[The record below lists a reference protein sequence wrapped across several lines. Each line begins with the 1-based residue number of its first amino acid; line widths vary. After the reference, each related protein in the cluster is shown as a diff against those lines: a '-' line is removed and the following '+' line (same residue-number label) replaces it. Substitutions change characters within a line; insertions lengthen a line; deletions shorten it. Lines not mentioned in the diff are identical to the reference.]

1 MSVDVPNDRVGITD
15 LLEVIEVYLDKE
27 AVRSVYDAYLYGAQ
41 AHEHQTRKSGEPYI
55 FHPLAV
61 ALILANMQMDSHT
74 LIAALLHD
82 VIEDAGVTREEL
94 EQLFDEEVAHM
105 VDGVSKI
112 SQITSD
118 DRLKA
123 EADSFRKML
132 MAMAKDVRVILIKLA
147 DRLHNMHT
155 LAHLPVAKRERIAKQ
170 TLEIYAPIA
179 NRLGMQEFAADFEDL
194 CLQAL
199 YPARYK
205 AIAEKLEQDTRGRKP
220 IEKLICDTLQAKFIK
235 QGIEDA
241 SIKGRE
247 KRVYSIYQKIRKRKV
262 SMKSQLDIHGIRII
276 VKQRPQCYLAL
287 GVVHETYIPM
297 LHTVKDYIGM
307 AKSNGYQSLH
317 TVVIGPHGVPVE
329 VQIRTEDMD
338 RVAEVGVASHWAY
351 KSPKKDAKPPQQVVQ
366 KWLDSF
372 LDMQEPGGDS
382 GHFMEHLR
390 AEMYPDKLFVF
401 TPKGEIKHLPVGA
414 TLVDFAYAV
423 HSGVGNHCVGAQ
435 VNEEMRPLNTVLES
449 GDRVNIITARGGR
462 PLPAWLNFVVTA
474 KARTA
479 IRHYLHK
486 QKDKEAISLGRR
498 LLTKALRDCGFK
510 GKHIATDDKLH
521 LLKLF
526 EMQDWNSLLVDIGV
540 GNRLPLIVAQQ
551 LITMTRI
558 DVEPVAQ
565 SEKSSL
571 SIRGAEKMLIN
582 YATCCHPLPGDN
594 IVGVFAAGKGMVVH
608 RDECNNTKRYRKHMD
623 RWLHLNWAD
632 KHSTNFRSKLH
643 IQARHIPGVLA
654 SITKTVAHYKSNI
667 LHVNLD
673 ENDVNYVTIDI
684 GLEVKN
690 IKHLQSIIAV
700 LEEDENLRSVERMR
714 A

>member
-1 MSVDVPNDRVGITD
+1 MSVDVPDDRVGITD
-15 LLEVIEVYLDKE
+15 LLAVIEVYLDKE
-27 AVRSVYDAYLYGAQ
+27 AVKSVYDAYLFGAE

-82 VIEDAGVTREEL
+82 VIEDTGVTRAEL
-94 EQLFDEEVAHM
+94 KELFGEDVAHM

-155 LAHLPVAKRERIAKQ
+155 LVHLPQAKRERIAKQ

-179 NRLGMQEFAADFEDL
+179 NRLGMREFAADFEDL
-194 CLQAL
+194 GLRAL
-199 YPARYK
+199 HPIRYK
-205 AIAEKLEQDTRGRKP
+205 AIADKLELDTRGRKP
-220 IEKLICDTLQAKFIK
+220 IEKLICDTIQAKFIK
-235 QGIEDA
+235 QGVDDA
-241 SIKGRE
+241 SVKGRE
-247 KRVYSIYQKIRKRKV
+247 KRVYSIYHKIQRRKV
-262 SMKSQLDIHGIRII
+262 SMKSQMDIHGIRII
-276 VKQRPQCYLAL
+276 VKDRPQCYMAL
-287 GVVHETYIPM
+287 GLVHEAYIPM
-297 LHTVKDYIGM
+297 PHTVKDYIGSP
-307 AKSNGYQSLH
+307 KSNGYQSLH

-329 VQIRTEDMD
+329 VQIRTEGMD
-338 RVAEVGVASHWAY
+338 RIAEVGMASHWAY
-351 KSPKKDAKPPQQVVQ
+351 KSAKKDSKPPQQIVQ
-366 KWLDSF
+366 KWLDGF
-372 LDMQEPGGDS
+372 LDMQKPVGDS

-401 TPKGEIKHLPVGA
+401 TPKGEIMHLPVGA
-414 TLVDFAYAV
+414 TIVDFAYAV
-423 HSGVGNHCVGAQ
+423 HSGVGNQCIGAQ
-435 VNEEMRPLNTVLES
+435 VNDEMHPLNTVLES
-449 GDRVNIITARGGR
+449 GDRVKIITGR
-462 PLPAWLNFVVTA
+462 DGHPLPTWLNFVVTA

-486 QKDKEAISLGRR
+486 QKDKEAISMGRR

-510 GKHIATDDKLH
+510 GKHIATEDKLH
-521 LLKLF
+521 ILKLF
-526 EMQDWNSLLVDIGV
+526 ELQDWNSLLADIGL

-558 DVEPVAQ
+558 DVEPLAQ

-582 YATCCHPLPGDN
+582 YATCCYPIPGDN
-594 IVGVFAAGKGMVVH
+594 IVGVFAAGKGMAVH

-623 RWLHLNWAD
+623 RWLNLNWAE
-632 KHSTNFRSKLH
+632 KHNTHFKSKLL

-654 SITKTVAHYKSNI
+654 SITQTVAHYKSNI
-667 LHVNLD
+667 LHVNID
-673 ENDVNYVTIDI
+673 ENDVNYVAIDI
-684 GLEVKN
+684 DLEVKDMA
-690 IKHLQSIIAV
+690 HLKSIIAV
-700 LEEDENLRSVERMR
+700 LEEDEHLRSVERIS

>member
-1 MSVDVPNDRVGITD
+1 MPDDSVRITG
-15 LLEVIEVYLDKE
+15 LLEVIETYLGKETVKAVY
-27 AVRSVYDAYLYGAQ
+27 AAYLFGAQ

-55 FHPLAV
+55 FHPVAV

-82 VIEDAGVTREEL
+82 VIEDTGITRDDIAKRFGE
-94 EQLFDEEVAHM
+94 DVAHM

-132 MAMAKDVRVILIKLA
+132 MAMAKDVRVMLIKLA

-155 LAHLPVAKRERIAKQ
+155 LKHLPKEKRERIAKQ

-179 NRLGMQEFAADFEDL
+179 NRLGMCEFTADLEDL
-194 CLQAL
+194 CLRAL
-199 YPARYK
+199 HPARYK
-205 AIAEKLEQDTRGRKP
+205 AISEKLEQDTRGRKP
-220 IEKLICDTLQAKFIK
+220 IEKLICDTLQKKFVE
-235 QGIEDA
+235 QGISGA
-241 SIKGRE
+241 IVKGRE
-247 KRVYSIYQKIRKRKV
+247 KRVYSIYQKIRDRKV
-262 SMKSQLDIHGIRII
+262 SMKSQSDIHGIRVI
-276 VKQRPQCYLAL
+276 VKEKYECYLAL
-287 GVVHETYIPM
+287 GLVHETYIPM
-297 LHTVKDYIGM
+297 LHTVKDYIAM
-307 AKSNGYQSLH
+307 VKSNGYQSLH

-329 VQIRTEDMD
+329 VQIRTEEMD
-338 RVAEVGVASHWAY
+338 RVAEAGVASHWTY
-351 KSPKKDAKPPQQVVQ
+351 KSANKNAKPPQQIVK

-372 LDMQEPGGDS
+372 LDMQEPVGDS

-401 TPKGEIKHLPVGA
+401 TPKGEIKHLPLGA
-414 TLVDFAYAV
+414 TIVDFAYAV
-423 HSGVGNHCVGAQ
+423 HSGVGNQCVGAQ
-435 VNEEMRPLNTVLES
+435 VNDENVPLNTVLES
-449 GDRVNIITARGGR
+449 GDRVQIVTGR
-462 PLPAWLNFVVTA
+462 NGHPLPTWLNFVVTS

-486 QKDKEAISLGRR
+486 QKDKEAISMGRR

-510 GKHIATDDKLH
+510 GKHIASEHKIH
-521 LLKLF
+521 ILKLF
-526 EMQDWNSLLVDIGV
+526 ELEDWNSLLGDIGV

-551 LITMTRI
+551 LIALTRI
-558 DVEPVAQ
+558 DVEPLPQ

-594 IVGVFAAGKGMVVH
+594 IIGVFAAGKGMVVH
-608 RDECNNTKRYRKHMD
+608 RDECNNTKRYRKRVD
-623 RWLHLNWAD
+623 RWLHLDWAE
-632 KHSTNFRSKLH
+632 KHSTDFKSKLH

-654 SITKTVAHYKSNI
+654 SITKTVAYYKSNI

-673 ENDVNYVTIDI
+673 ENDVNYVAIDI
-684 GLEVKN
+684 DLEVRDVA
-690 IKHLQSIIAV
+690 HLDSIIAV
-700 LEEDENLRSVERMR
+700 LEQDENLPSVKRVVV
-714 A
+714 

>member
-1 MSVDVPNDRVGITD
+1 MSGEPVRITA
-15 LLEVIEVYLDKE
+15 LLEVIETYLDKDT
-27 AVRSVYDAYLYGAQ
+27 VKSVYEAYLFGAE
-41 AHEHQTRKSGEPYI
+41 AHIDQQRQSGEPYI

-74 LIAALLHD
+74 LIAAILHD
-82 VIEDAGVTREEL
+82 VIEDTEVTRTEIAEKFG
-94 EQLFDEEVAHM
+94 EDVAHM

-112 SQITSD
+112 SQITSNNK
-118 DRLKA
+118 LQA

-132 MAMAKDVRVILIKLA
+132 MAMAKDVRVMLIKLA

-155 LAHLPVAKRERIAKQ
+155 LGPLSQAKRERIAKQ

-179 NRLGMQEFAADFEDL
+179 NRLGMREFTADLEDL
-194 CLQAL
+194 CFKAL
-199 YPARYK
+199 HPQRYK
-205 AIAEKLEQDTRGRKP
+205 AISDKLEQDTRGRKP
-220 IEKLICDTLQAKFIK
+220 IEKLICDTLTEKLSA
-235 QGIEDA
+235 A
-241 SIKGRE
+241 SIEKSVVKGRE
-247 KRVYSIYQKIRKRKV
+247 KRVYSIYQKMRDRKV

-276 VKQRPQCYLAL
+276 VQNRSECYLAL
-287 GVVHETYIPM
+287 GIVHETYIPM
-297 LHTVKDYIGM
+297 LHMVKDYIGM
-307 AKSNGYQSLH
+307 VKSNGYQSLH

-329 VQIRTEDMD
+329 VQIRTVEMD
-338 RVAEVGVASHWAY
+338 RVAEAGVASHWTY
-351 KSPKKDAKPPQQVVQ
+351 KSVDKNSKPPQQIVQ

-372 LDMQEPGGDS
+372 LDMQEPVGDS

-401 TPKGEIKHLPVGA
+401 TPKGEIKHLPLGA
-414 TLVDFAYAV
+414 TVVDFAYAV
-423 HSGVGNHCVGAQ
+423 HSGVGNRCVGAE
-435 VNEEMRPLNTVLES
+435 VNDEAAPLNTVLES
-449 GDRVNIITARGGR
+449 GDRVKIITTRDGH
-462 PLPAWLNFVVTA
+462 PLPTWLNFVVTS

-486 QKDKEAISLGRR
+486 QKDKEAISMGRR

-510 GKHIATDDKLH
+510 GKHINSDDKIH

-526 EMQDWNSLLVDIGV
+526 ELEDWNSLLVDIGV

-551 LITMTRI
+551 LIALTRI
-558 DVEPVAQ
+558 DVEPLAS
-565 SEKSSL
+565 SEKSNL

-608 RDECNNTKRYRKHMD
+608 RDECNNTKRYRKHID
-623 RWLHLNWAD
+623 RWLHLDWAD
-632 KHSTNFRSKLH
+632 QYSTHFKSKLH

-654 SITKTVAHYKSNI
+654 SITKIVAHYKSNI

-673 ENDVNYVTIDI
+673 ENDVNYVTIDLD
-684 GLEVKN
+684 LEVKDTG
-690 IKHLQSIIAV
+690 HLESIIQV
-700 LEEDENLRSVERMR
+700 LEQDDNLRSVERVVV
-714 A
+714 